1 MERKDLLASLF
12 EAGLV
17 RPEAIRAVLQDP
29 RYSRMSIAQALVE
42 GGLIDEITLAAFM
55 ADLYR
60 VPFLRIR
67 PGDVRPEALAML
79 PTEVASNFCVVPLG
93 ETPDGR
99 LRLAMADPFDVTAED
114 VVSMH
119 TSRPIERVVAPRG
132 DIQEAIK
139 GRAAAMSEALDRY
152 GMTRPGAEVELFV
165 MPDEETEEAPREG
178 TLGEHDAPIIQLVN
192 ALIVEAI
199 EIKAS
204 DIHVEPTE
212 NNLRVR
218 YRVDGVLR
226 TMAELPKTIQNAVIS
241 RIKLA
246 SGMDISERRRP
257 QDGRSRVRLSQRWVD
272 LRVSTLPTYYGEK
285 AVLRILD
292 KNVGLL
298 QLSGLGMLPD
308 HLALYQNL
316 AENPQG
322 MILITGPTGSGKT
335 TTLYATLNV
344 RNRISDN
351 IVTVED
357 PIEFQLAGVNQL
369 QVNHKAGV
377 TFASALRSILRQD
390 PDIVMVGE
398 IRDLETAEIA
408 FQASQTGHFV
418 LSTVHTNSAPATL
431 TRLRHMGI
439 VPYLVA
445 SSLLAVVAQRLV
457 RRICEHCREETA
469 PAQERLEFL
478 RLATDHALPATYY
491 HGKGCQKCG
500 MTGFSGRLGLYEVL
514 PMTGR
519 IKQQILRKSSQ
530 RRISRAAAS
539 EGIRTLL
546 DDGLEKVSMGWTT
559 LEEVL
564 RVVTVEVES
573 LQGHDLHA
581 LGDALEASTE
591 PAADPEPGSAS

>member
-12 EAGLV
+12 QAGLV

-29 RYSRMSIAQALVE
+29 RYARMSVAEALTE

-60 VPFLRIR
+60 VPFQRIR
-67 PGDVRPEALAML
+67 PGDVRPEALSLL
-79 PTEVASNFCVVPLG
+79 PTEVATNFCVIPLG
-93 ETPDGR
+93 ETPEGK

-114 VVSMH
+114 VVSLH
-119 TSRPIERVVAPRG
+119 TSRSIERVVAPRG
-132 DIQEAIK
+132 DILEAIK
-139 GRAAAMSEALDRY
+139 GRAAEVTEALDRF
-152 GMTRPGAEVELFV
+152 GSTRPGAEVELFV
-165 MPDEETEEAPREG
+165 QPDEEVEEVDREG
-178 TLGEHDAPIIQLVN
+178 AMGENDAPIIQLVN

-212 NNLRVR
+212 SNLRVR

-226 TMAELPKTIQNAVIS
+226 TMADLPKAIQNAVIS

-272 LRVSTLPTYYGEK
+272 LRVSTLPSYYGEK

-298 QLSGLGMLPD
+298 QLAGLGMLPD

-335 TTLYATLNV
+335 TTLYATLNL

-357 PIEFQLAGVNQL
+357 PIEFQLAGVNQV
-369 QVNHKAGV
+369 QVNPKAGV

-408 FQASQTGHFV
+408 FQAAQTGHFV

-439 VPYLVA
+439 VPYLVS

-457 RRICEHCREETA
+457 RRICEECREEIQ
-469 PAQERLEFL
+469 PPQERLDFL
-478 RLATDHALPATYY
+478 RLATDRPLPTAFY

-500 MTGFSGRLGLYEVL
+500 MTGFSGRSGLYEVL

-519 IKQQILRKSSQ
+519 IKQQIMRKSSQ
-530 RRISRAAAS
+530 RRISRAAAA

-546 DDGLEKVSMGWTT
+546 DDGLLKVGMGWTT

-564 RVVTVEVES
+564 RVVTVEIETLKRHDPPALPS
-573 LQGHDLHA
+573 LAGLELHPPQEP
-581 LGDALEASTE
+581 DAVAV
-591 PAADPEPGSAS
+591 P

>member
-12 EAGLV
+12 QAGLV

-29 RYSRMSIAQALVE
+29 RYARMSVAQALVE

-67 PGDVRPEALAML
+67 PGDVRPEALSML
-79 PTEVASNFCVVPLG
+79 PTEVASNFCVIPLG
-93 ETPDGR
+93 ETPDGK

-114 VVSMH
+114 VVSLH
-119 TSRPIERVVAPRG
+119 TSRTIERVVSPRG
-132 DIQEAIK
+132 DILEAIK
-139 GRAAAMSEALDRY
+139 GRAAEVTDALDRF
-152 GMTRPGAEVELFV
+152 GQTRPGAEIEMFV
-165 MPDEETEEAPREG
+165 QPDEDVEESAREG
-178 TLGEHDAPIIQLVN
+178 TMGENDAPIIQLVN

-226 TMAELPKTIQNAVIS
+226 TMAELPKAIQNAVVS

-246 SGMDISERRRP
+246 SGMDISEKRRP

-272 LRVSTLPTYYGEK
+272 LRVSTIPTYYGEK

-298 QLSGLGMLPD
+298 QMAGLGMLPD
-308 HLALYQNL
+308 HLLLYQNL
-316 AENPQG
+316 AESPQG

-335 TTLYATLNV
+335 TTLYATLNL

-357 PIEFQLAGVNQL
+357 PIEFQLAGVNQV
-369 QVNHKAGV
+369 QVNSKAGV
-377 TFASALRSILRQD
+377 TFASSLRSILRQD

-408 FQASQTGHFV
+408 FQAAQTGHFV

-439 VPYLVA
+439 APYLVS

-457 RRICEHCREETA
+457 RRICEDCREEVK
-469 PAQERLEFL
+469 PPQERLAFL
-478 RLATDHALPATYY
+478 RLATDNPLPTAYF

-500 MTGFSGRLGLYEVL
+500 MTGFSGRSGLYEVL
-514 PMTGR
+514 PMTGK
-519 IKQQILRKSSQ
+519 IKQQIMRKSSQ
-530 RRISRAAAS
+530 RRISRAAAG

-546 DDGLEKVSMGWTT
+546 DDGLLKVSMGWTT
-559 LEEVL
+559 LEEIL
-564 RVVTVEVES
+564 RVVTVEVET
-573 LQGHDLHA
+573 LKRGEIPVLEGIPGLDLPPPQEP
-581 LGDALEASTE
+581 DAVPVS
-591 PAADPEPGSAS
+591 

>member
-12 EAGLV
+12 QAGLV

-29 RYSRMSIAQALVE
+29 RYSRMSVAQALVE

-67 PGDVRPEALAML
+67 PGDIRPEALALL
-79 PTEVASNFCVVPLG
+79 PPEVANNFCVVPLG
-93 ETPDGR
+93 ETADGK

-114 VVSMH
+114 VVSLH
-119 TSRPIERVVAPRG
+119 TSRAIERVVCPRG
-132 DIQEAIK
+132 DILEAIK
-139 GRAAAMSEALDRY
+139 GRAAEVSEALDRF
-152 GMTRPGAEVELFV
+152 GQAKPDAEVELFV
-165 MPDEETEEAPREG
+165 QQEDEAEEAAREG
-178 TLGEHDAPIIQLVN
+178 ALGENDAPIIQLVN

-212 NNLRVR
+212 ASLRVR

-226 TMAELPKTIQNAVIS
+226 SMAELPKSIQNAVIS

-246 SGMDISERRRP
+246 SGMDISEKRRP

-272 LRVSTLPTYYGEK
+272 LRVSTIPSYYGEK

-298 QLSGLGMLPD
+298 QLAGLGMLPD
-308 HLALYQNL
+308 HLLLYQNL
-316 AENPQG
+316 IEAPQG

-344 RNRISDN
+344 RNRVSEN

-357 PIEFQLAGVNQL
+357 PIEFQMAGVNQV
-369 QVNHKAGV
+369 QVNPKAGV

-408 FQASQTGHFV
+408 FQAAQTGHFV

-439 VPYLVA
+439 IPYLVA

-457 RRICEHCREETA
+457 RRICEHCKEETTPA
-469 PAQERLEFL
+469 PERLEFL
-478 RLATDHALPATYY
+478 RLATDHPLPTTYY
-491 HGKGCQKCG
+491 HGKGCQHCS

-519 IKQQILRKSSQ
+519 IKQQILKKSSQ

-546 DDGLEKVSMGWTT
+546 DDGLTKVSMGWTT

-564 RVVTVEVES
+564 RVVTVELETLKHKDDHQPGGNGETS
-573 LQGHDLHA
+573 LQAAMDS
-581 LGDALEASTE
+581 EMV
-591 PAADPEPGSAS
+591 PAN